1 MKFAVIS
8 DTHDNVPAI
17 RDLIDNLRKESIEFV
32 VHAGDVI
39 SPFAMKELSKL
50 DTKIYLAF
58 GNNDGD
64 RAKLMEIAAGNGWI
78 AGDIVTFPC
87 EGGGVVY
94 HGTDARIRE
103 VLKNSKYEFIVFGH
117 THEPVKEIESGRIIL
132 NPGEVCGYLT
142 GKRTFALVEDGEV
155 SIIEF

>member
-1 MKFAVIS
+1 MRFAVIS

-17 RDLIDNLRKESIEFV
+17 RELVENLKGEKVEFV

-39 SPFAMKELSKL
+39 SPFAMKELAKL
-50 DTKIYLAF
+50 SVKVYLAF

-64 RAKLMEIAAGNGWI
+64 RAKLMEIAMKNGWV

-94 HGTDARIRE
+94 HGTDARICE
-103 VLKNSKYEFIVFGH
+103 VLRNANYAFIVFGH
-117 THEPVKEIESGRIIL
+117 THEPKKEVESDRIVL

-155 SIIEF
+155 SIVEF

>member
-17 RDLIDNLRKESIEFV
+17 RDLVDSLKNEDVEFV

-50 DTKIYLAF
+50 NAKIYLAF

-64 RAKLMEIAAGNGWI
+64 RPKLMEIAAENGWI
-78 AGDIVTFPC
+78 VGDIVTFPC

-94 HGTDARIRE
+94 HGTDTRIRE
-103 VLKNSKYEFIVFGH
+103 ILKNSKYKFIVFGH
-117 THEPVKEIESGRIIL
+117 THEAKKEIEPGKIVL

-142 GKRTFALVEDGEV
+142 GRRTFALIEDEDV
-155 SIIEF
+155 NIIEF